1 MSILPQHGKVVDQ
14 LVTDLRDAAK
24 QVIENPDLGKQ
35 GTTGMYGM
43 VASIPDRG
51 IIDDFI
57 IKFFGQ
63 IYTADS
69 KSILSK

>member
-43 VASIPDRG
+43 VRALLFYVLWLDTNIHLTGGFYS
-51 IIDDFI
+51 
-57 IKFFGQ
+57 GQ
-63 IYTADS
+63 RNHR
-69 KSILSK
+69 